1 MHNGAYIKK
10 LNVRKRMKPLLWTT
24 LIASIVFTGCSKT
37 EEAKTVVNESQY
49 KVKDVATL
57 QTRFEQLNGKLA
69 TDFKKFKQ
77 TESMAFAQQLPLD
90 VNNLKTL
97 NMHLVASTSLK
108 PTKLAYCDLMNGY
121 FTEMYRLGHYNLQL
135 VKDVKLP
142 NAGNE
147 NLQTNFSSSDQ
158 FYDFILN
165 RYTTYRQVQQIMGYG
180 CNLKE
185 ALR

>member
-1 MHNGAYIKK
+1 
-10 LNVRKRMKPLLWTT
+10 MKPLLWTT

-57 QTRFEQLNGKLA
+57 QTRFEQLNEKLA
-69 TDFKKFKQ
+69 TDFKQFKQ
-77 TESMAFAQQLPLD
+77 TQSMAFAQQLPLD
-90 VNNLKTL
+90 VNDLKTL

-135 VKDVKLP
+135 LKDVKLP
-142 NAGNE
+142 NAANE